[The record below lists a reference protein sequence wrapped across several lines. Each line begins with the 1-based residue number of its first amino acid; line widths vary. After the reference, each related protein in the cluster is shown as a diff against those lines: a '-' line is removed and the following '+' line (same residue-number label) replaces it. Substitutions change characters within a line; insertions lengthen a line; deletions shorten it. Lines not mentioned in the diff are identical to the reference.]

1 MFNIHVTIRNVYLEY
16 FNHKTVIVKIALE
29 RPDKSLTGYKMRASL
44 GLGETVAADGGWCE
58 ANIEAVMR
66 PLRSPESGP
75 ASTRG
80 CVTLLQLSASAS
92 GSWPP

>member
-1 MFNIHVTIRNVYLEY
+1 MFNIRLTITNVYLEC
-16 FNHKTVIVKIALE
+16 FNHKTVLVKIALE
-29 RPDKSLTGYKMRASL
+29 RPDLTGYKMRASL